1 MSTIDTSRSAAT
13 SAATPTAT
21 SATQAAT
28 NDAADRFL
36 KLLVA
41 QMQHQDPLN
50 PMDNAE
56 VTTQMAQISTVSGIE
71 KMNQNIVAM
80 SAGFAQMQAMQG
92 VALVGRGVML
102 EGNRLVVD
110 DAGATGGSFELE
122 APAERVRV
130 DILSTSGALLDSFE
144 MGAQAAGRHRFDWVA
159 GSAAGAGLVGSFQV
173 SASAGS
179 VALAPLHL
187 MHDKVSAVRTGDGQL
202 TLDLVSGGSAAYGQV
217 KAFH

>member
-1 MSTIDTSRSAAT
+1 MSPIDTSST
-13 SAATPTAT
+13 SATTSST

-28 NDAADRFL
+28 NEAADRFL

-71 KMNQNIVAM
+71 KMNKSIEAM

-92 VALVGRGVML
+92 VSLVGRGVLL
-102 EGNRLVVD
+102 EGNRLLFD
-110 DAGATGGSFELE
+110 EAGATGGSFELDS
-122 APAERVRV
+122 PADRVRV

-144 MGAQAAGRHRFDWVA
+144 MGAQGAGRHRFDWIA
-159 GSAAGAGLVGSFQV
+159 GGATDPRLVGSFQV
-173 SASAGS
+173 TAGAGAA
-179 VALAPLHL
+179 ALAPLHL
-187 MHDKVSAVRTGDGQL
+187 MHDKVSAVRTGGGQL
-202 TLDLVSGGSAAYGQV
+202 TLDLASGGSAAYSQI
-217 KAFH
+217 KAFN